1 MTGPRSSEAGETL
14 AGESRRVPLRRNPFV
29 WAFLLGI
36 VTLTALRPLLR
47 HVPEPPPVV
56 GEVPPFTLT
65 DQEGRRFGRDELL
78 DRVTIANLFCTQCGS
93 ASPEVMK
100 GMRRI
105 EEAYKERG
113 IDRIGL
119 LSVSMDPGA
128 DTPER
133 LREYARVIGAEAGR
147 WTFLTGEVGAAHDLA
162 LDLFRSA
169 SVIDAEAGAR
179 EVHSTESAAGT
190 NTRPLVLIDQRGRIR
205 GWYAADEMGLDE
217 VYNRAQHVLAQSARE
232 P

>member
-1 MTGPRSSEAGETL
+1 LTAVGETPP
-14 AGESRRVPLRRNPFV
+14 GESRRGPLRRNPFL

-56 GEVPPFTLT
+56 GEVPAFTLV
-65 DQEGRRFGRDELL
+65 DQNGHRFGREQLL
-78 DRVTIANLFCTQCGS
+78 GRITIANLFCTQCDS
-93 ASPEVMK
+93 ARPEIIK

-105 EEAYKERG
+105 EDAYKERG
-113 IDRIGL
+113 IDRIVL
-119 LSVSMDPGA
+119 LSISMDPGT

-133 LREYARVIGAEAGR
+133 LREYARSIGADAGR
-147 WTFLTGEVGAAHDLA
+147 WTFLTGDVGAAHDLA
-162 LDLFRSA
+162 LDLFKYASA
-169 SVIDAEAGAR
+169 THVDAGD
-179 EVHSTESAAGT
+179 VYTTETDTGT
-190 NTRPLVLIDQRGRIR
+190 KAKPLVLVDRRARIR